1 MPELVVFR
9 NEVGKLEGLGDKG
22 RRAFAKFTKIVS
34 ELDFGETLHFSWR
47 MPRSPA
53 HHKYFFLKFTGLFER
68 QERFDDFE
76 RLLDWLKT
84 GAGYCDLLPGHDG
97 VPCAIPKSI
106 AWHNP
111 DEQDFIEVHR
121 AITDFLWQPYA
132 QAALWPTLDDHQRYV
147 CIDSWHRDFERP

>member
-1 MPELVVFR
+1 MPELVIFR
-9 NEVGKLEGLGDKG
+9 NGRGKLEGFGEKG
-22 RRAFAKFTKIVS
+22 RRAFAKFQKIVS

-47 MPRSPA
+47 MPRSPQ
-53 HHKYFFLKFTGLFER
+53 HHRFFFAKMTGLFER

-106 AWHNP
+106 AWHNL
-111 DEQDFIEVHR
+111 DEQSFIETHK
-121 AITDFLWQPYA
+121 AIVDFLWQPYA
-132 QAALWPTLDDHQRYV
+132 QTVLWPHLDDDQRYACV
-147 CIDSWHRDFERP
+147 DSWHREFANP